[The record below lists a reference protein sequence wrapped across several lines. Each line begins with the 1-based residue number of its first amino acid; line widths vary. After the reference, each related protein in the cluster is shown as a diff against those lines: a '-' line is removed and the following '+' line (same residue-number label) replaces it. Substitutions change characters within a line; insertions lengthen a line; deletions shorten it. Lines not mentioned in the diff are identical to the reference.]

1 MCFLFFFFYSE
12 GCFWEQR
19 SCFQTNMVINCGAP
33 ENIWHVHFNRII
45 PKESDS
51 VPMRNQD
58 VFNSGG
64 TFARTGSEEPCTTS
78 WRFTDSSECSQVQH
92 GTRSPHLGLCHTSK
106 ELLRVVSSSLCKG
119 SSPDLHLPEAHLT
132 KQPLPIPLPSPPGL
146 RRSVETQN
154 FRNSNHLPLKDDY
167 FTLYLIEPMSGLSP
181 LFFFFFSSFLPDSR
195 SIKSERTRKISPWET
210 EKTKTDLTTRRL
222 SRPWPTW
229 GS

>member
-1 MCFLFFFFYSE
+1 MQIFTRVDMTPKIKNHGIKFLQGNFTTLMFYL
-12 GCFWEQR
+12 
-19 SCFQTNMVINCGAP
+19 
-33 ENIWHVHFNRII
+33 VHFNRII

-181 LFFFFFSSFLPDSR
+181 LFFFFSFLFF
-195 SIKSERTRKISPWET
+195 
-210 EKTKTDLTTRRL
+210 LTAD
-222 SRPWPTW
+222 P
-229 GS
+229 